1 MAGVSG
7 KEEYQALL
15 NRTEKYAGQVRKLF
29 AKAVNDILALTTTVP
44 HLDDGEVFSYSK
56 QKKIEKEVSD
66 RLRELHSAVYAAIK
80 NDIALEWEEANN
92 ACDELAI
99 SCFGKRVLSDEQ
111 LAGWFERNTEA
122 MDAFISR
129 SEAGLTLSDRIWQ
142 PVKQLRSEM
151 ELAMTVAIG
160 DGDSASQISRYVRK
174 YLNDPD
180 KLFRQIRDEKGNLKL
195 SKAAKAY
202 HPGQGVYRSSAKNA
216 MRIART
222 ETNIAYRRADNTRW
236 QQMDFVLGQ
245 EVRLSRS
252 HPVTDICDTL
262 AGKYPKDFVFDG
274 WHPQCFCFVTPILLS
289 EEEMVD
295 LRRAKMNGEAYD
307 LSGKTITEVPDN
319 FKSWVRDNKD
329 RIAAA
334 ERKDKLPY
342 FIKNNKEKVE
352 RIINPPTALE
362 TAKERHAAR
371 ILDSQIAIV
380 MAKAKKSGETVQEI
394 ALSIAKKYD
403 AQCTP
408 INYKSIS
415 SIKRKVLA
423 ERQDNP
429 GFLPDQ
435 LKDSVRTTI
444 IADKTR
450 IQSII
455 NELKKTTQFFR
466 WKPQNTELGYT
477 GYIIN
482 LKMDNGIIAE
492 IQVNTPKMI
501 YAKETPNI
509 AKSILG
515 VDLWNSIKRQTGL
528 EGGLGHKYYEEY
540 RVLNKESSRAQKILE
555 LSVKYYSHFID

>member
-15 NRTEKYAGQVRKLF
+15 NRTEKYARQVRKLF

-174 YLNDPD
+174 YLNNPD
-180 KLFRQIRDEKGNLKL
+180 KLFRRIRDEKGNLKL
-195 SKAAKAY
+195 SKAAEAY

-307 LSGKTITEVPDN
+307 LSGKTITDVPDN

-342 FIKNNKEKVE
+342 FIKNNRKKVE
-352 RIINPPTALE
+352 GILKQNP
-362 TAKERHAAR
+362 KEQPDRSIKRNADKPQNVDMEVVRQRRKEIRKRLGKNTNNDFAISVFDRPISLSNSSVKEWLNQPHAHIAEKNEL
-371 ILDSQIAIV
+371 ILDIKNV
-380 MAKAKKSGETVQEI
+380 LEKSTYIGH
-394 ALSIAKKYD
+394 AND
-403 AQCTP
+403 RH
-408 INYKSIS
+408 NS
-415 SIKRKVLA
+415 SIKVHLFETKIKGDKSWIIIR
-423 ERQDNP
+423 E
-429 GFLPDQ
+429 LPNGQ
-435 LKDSVRTTI
+435 LKLH
-444 IADKTR
+444 
-450 IQSII
+450 SISD
-455 NELKKTTQFFR
+455 NE
-466 WKPQNTELGYT
+466 
-477 GYIIN
+477 
-482 LKMDNGIIAE
+482 
-492 IQVNTPKMI
+492 
-501 YAKETPNI
+501 
-509 AKSILG
+509 SITSYL
-515 VDLWNSIKRQTGL
+515 IK
-528 EGGLGHKYYEEY
+528 
-540 RVLNKESSRAQKILE
+540 
-555 LSVKYYSHFID
+555 